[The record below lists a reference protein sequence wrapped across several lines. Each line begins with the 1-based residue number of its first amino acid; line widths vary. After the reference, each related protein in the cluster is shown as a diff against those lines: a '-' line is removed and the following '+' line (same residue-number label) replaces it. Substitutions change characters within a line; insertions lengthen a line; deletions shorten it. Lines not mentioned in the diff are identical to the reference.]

1 MPRNRLMRVMN
12 NGPEAHQS
20 PTGLLYN
27 YSSFNTAKE
36 IACLKLLSTR
46 GGAKSDKIGAFRQ
59 WIKTVAHCFGLKE
72 KLICLRFAV
81 L

>member
-1 MPRNRLMRVMN
+1 MRVMN
-12 NGPEAHQS
+12 NGPKAHQS
-20 PTGLLYN
+20 PTGLLYTVQYN

-59 WIKTVAHCFGLKE
+59 W
-72 KLICLRFAV
+72 
-81 L
+81 

>member
-1 MPRNRLMRVMN
+1 MRVMN

-59 WIKTVAHCFGLKE
+59 RIKN
-72 KLICLRFAV
+72 
-81 L
+81 